1 MKKNCTGLNYFKKL
15 YNKNL
20 KVKQMIFLFLQ
31 WLVLYH
37 FRAGGEAGSMSSSEK
52 ELIKRAKKGDVEAFE
67 QLIEGCQ
74 KKVFN
79 IALRM
84 LGNYDDASELAQEVF
99 LKAYKS
105 IKNFKGDSLF
115 NTWIYKVTTN
125 ACLDEIRKRKNKKV
139 VYLDEDIE
147 LGGNEIKR
155 QIKDDWYFLCFAS
168 HCPYC
173 CSGTDDFILQGFIHQ
188 EGSVFLRYGIS
199 AEFRY
204 PFHHAGIYQP
214 VVGSA

>member
-1 MKKNCTGLNYFKKL
+1 
-15 YNKNL
+15 
-20 KVKQMIFLFLQ
+20 
-31 WLVLYH
+31 LVLYH

-155 QIKDDWYFLCFAS
+155 QIKDDSPGPELKAEDNELKRAVMDSINMLPEEYRTVIVLRDIQGFTYEEIANIIK
-168 HCPYC
+168 CPE
-173 CSGTDDFILQGFIHQ
+173 GTVKSRINRARQALKKILQQKKELIN
-188 EGSVFLRYGIS
+188 EEYVK
-199 AEFRY
+199 
-204 PFHHAGIYQP
+204 
-214 VVGSA
+214 

>member
-1 MKKNCTGLNYFKKL
+1 
-15 YNKNL
+15 
-20 KVKQMIFLFLQ
+20 
-31 WLVLYH
+31 
-37 FRAGGEAGSMSSSEK
+37 MSSSEK

-115 NTWIYKVTTN
+115 NTW
-125 ACLDEIRKRKNKKV
+125 
-139 VYLDEDIE
+139 
-147 LGGNEIKR
+147 
-155 QIKDDWYFLCFAS
+155 
-168 HCPYC
+168 
-173 CSGTDDFILQGFIHQ
+173 
-188 EGSVFLRYGIS
+188 
-199 AEFRY
+199 
-204 PFHHAGIYQP
+204 
-214 VVGSA
+214 